1 VCADNRNTVMSCG
14 MPACAA
20 EATRFKVREFNLD
33 HFVLIRQCNR
43 DNMLQMLVQP
53 KKCVNK
59 VVQAEPD
66 SVVRL

>member
-1 VCADNRNTVMSCG
+1 